1 MSILYDFS
9 RFKDYYLI
17 RCFGR
22 EEHRCDFNS
31 GKKMYLN
38 SLKYFHE
45 CENVFQ
51 GDLEGLVFQQEVESS
66 SKLILYRGNIPLDQ
80 LAHMYREDRYGE
92 GVKAFPVL
100 DCKFFFDGYL
110 CCFAM
115 IPKSWMRFEEKN
127 IVYNEYSN
135 AYEWLITFLNRYC
148 QGKYC
153 YFSVYDAEECLRTLY
168 HGLTGKGF
176 NVAMGTVA
184 YREMDAM
191 ERIRAVQNRDISSII
206 FSKSKSFA
214 YQREFRVFITHKT
227 DEMQEHIE
235 IQGISL
241 ESSVVT
247 SLDYLSP
254 EYIKEL
260 QARENEV

>member
-1 MSILYDFS
+1 MTDFS
-9 RFKDYYLI
+9 HFKDFYLI
-17 RCFGR
+17 KCFGS
-22 EEHRCDFNS
+22 EEHRGDFNS

-51 GDLEGLVFQQEVESS
+51 GDLEGLVLQQEEKST
-66 SKLILYRGNIPLDQ
+66 SKLILSRGNVTLDE
-80 LAHMYREDRYGE
+80 LACMYKEDCYRDGIK
-92 GVKAFPVL
+92 VFPVQ
-100 DCKFFFDGYL
+100 DFKFYFDGYL
-110 CCFAM
+110 CCFAV

-127 IVYNEYSN
+127 VVYNEYAD

-153 YFSVYDAEECLRTLY
+153 YFSVYDAEDCLRTLY
-168 HGLTGKGF
+168 HGLTEKGF
-176 NVAMGTVA
+176 SVAMGTVA
-184 YREMDAM
+184 YREMDEI

-241 ESSVVT
+241 EPSVVT
-247 SLDYLSP
+247 SLAYISP
-254 EYIKEL
+254 EYLNEL
-260 QARENEV
+260 QAKENEI